1 MQFSRFAHE
10 LKVINYVSVIYSRL
24 ALICPHIMHSMEKMA
39 ELRIDKGLQVVRYIN
54 AYEFTTKI
62 VVIVYFIFYKRSFF
76 PVFLIKVLVILEYML
91 IM

>member
-1 MQFSRFAHE
+1 M
-10 LKVINYVSVIYSRL
+10 
-24 ALICPHIMHSMEKMA
+24 
-39 ELRIDKGLQVVRYIN
+39 VRYIN

-62 VVIVYFIFYKRSFF
+62 VVIVYFIFYERSFF